1 MQHSAHDT
9 TLIAGFAAG
18 DLAGSELDRAQALVT
33 TCTDCAALHRDLV
46 AIAAA
51 TRALPNLARA
61 PRDFRIDAGQAA
73 RLGRGSWL
81 RGFLRPFASAGSSA
95 RPLASAFTSLGVAGL
110 LVVTILPAVL
120 GGLGGAASTT
130 GGPRELAAGAP
141 GPTNGPVAPAPGAGG
156 GATVTPDRVETGSN
170 QYGPA
175 SSSRPTDT
183 RDVAQPTDYDA
194 MAVKGAEGSPKAAT
208 DDVAFGVD
216 KGSPPNPLFVG
227 SLALLVVG
235 LAIFGLRFA
244 GRRLG

>member
-1 MQHSAHDT
+1 MQHSVHDT

-61 PRDFRIDAGQAA
+61 PRDFRIDAEQAA
-73 RLGRGSWL
+73 RLGRRSWL

-95 RPLASAFTSLGVAGL
+95 RPLATAFTSLGVAGL

-120 GGLGGAASTT
+120 SGLGGAAATT

-141 GPTNGPVAPAPGAGG
+141 GPTNAPVAPAPGAGG
-156 GATVTPDRVETGSN
+156 GPTITPDRVESGSN

-175 SSSRPTDT
+175 WSGKPTDT
-183 RDVAQPTDYDA
+183 RDDAQPTDYDA
-194 MAVKGAEGSPKAAT
+194 VAIQGAEGSPKAAT
-208 DDVAFGVD
+208 TDGKFGVES
-216 KGSPPNPLFVG
+216 GSPPNPVFVG
-227 SLALLVVG
+227 SLALIAVG
-235 LAIFGLRFA
+235 LALFGLRFA
-244 GRRLG
+244 GRLP